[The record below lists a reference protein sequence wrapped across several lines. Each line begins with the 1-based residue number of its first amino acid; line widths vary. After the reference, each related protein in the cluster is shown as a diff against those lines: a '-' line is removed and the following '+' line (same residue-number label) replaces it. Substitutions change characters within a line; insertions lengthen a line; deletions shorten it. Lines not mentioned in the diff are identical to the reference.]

1 MEIQESVLQS
11 KKDMASNMKLWSLIQ
26 QAWIAVSFVSLQSY
40 EKKSLFAYYKIK
52 CMYLV
57 QLGNRV
63 CVLQKSWQN
72 N

>member
-40 EKKSLFAYYKIK
+40 EKKISI
-52 CMYLV
+52 
-57 QLGNRV
+57 
-63 CVLQKSWQN
+63 CVL
-72 N
+72 